1 MCCSAGAAVLSSW
14 SGSEGCCGGREVRLR
29 SEIKK
34 GEGRERS
41 VVVVKHEG
49 NKCEGDEGV
58 ADGCGA

>member
-1 MCCSAGAAVLSSW
+1 MCCSAGAAVQSSW
-14 SGSEGCCGGREVRLR
+14 SGSEGCCEGREVRLR

-34 GEGRERS
+34 REGVERS
-41 VVVVKHEG
+41 VVVKYEG